1 MSDTY
6 KQLDCRLKRWNRMDP
21 TRFII
26 YATEETAVAAVF
38 DPRTYESLDH
48 RKWTG
53 PRPLKTLAYNFGYIF
68 DNKGKV
74 LVDKRATNKD
84 ESDAFARIIMKAAVE
99 ISREAYLKEMDRVV
113 WPPKS
118 NDALRMRSV
127 SSPSTDT
134 MAYRRREQSDFSPA
148 EDFHLD
154 LDNPSSRKASNLSP
168 ESKRDELIQKINMMM
183 RQMNSV
189 DLEKLCTYTRRFVGD

>member
-1 MSDTY
+1 
-6 KQLDCRLKRWNRMDP
+6 MDP

-26 YATEETAVAAVF
+26 YATEDTAVAAVV

-84 ESDAFARIIMKAAVE
+84 ESDAFARCIMKAAVE
-99 ISREAYLKEMDRVV
+99 ISREEYLKEMDRVI

-118 NDALRMRSV
+118 SDALRSRTASTPIAENRLYSIKLRSD
-127 SSPSTDT
+127 S
-134 MAYRRREQSDFSPA
+134 SPA
-148 EDFHLD
+148 EDSHVELASA
-154 LDNPSSRKASNLSP
+154 LYKKMSRELSP
-168 ESKRDELIQKINMMM
+168 ESKREELIQKINMMM
-183 RQMNSV
+183 RQMDSD
-189 DLEKLCTYTRRFVGD
+189 DLEKLYSYTMKFGGG